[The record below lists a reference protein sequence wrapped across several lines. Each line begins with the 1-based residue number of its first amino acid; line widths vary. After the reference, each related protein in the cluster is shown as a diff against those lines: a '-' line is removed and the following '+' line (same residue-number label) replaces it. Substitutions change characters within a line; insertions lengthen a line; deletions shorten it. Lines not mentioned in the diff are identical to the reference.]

1 MSFFPNRTEGK
12 PETEPRGPHDRLAGG
27 LFLLITLA
35 FFSRFLTGDLVIA
48 FKDLSRYF
56 YPLSQLMVE
65 QVRAGHL
72 PLWNPYLFC
81 GFPLMATLQVCFF
94 YP

>member
-12 PETEPRGPHDRLAGG
+12 PETEPRGPHDRLAVG

-56 YPLSQLMVE
+56 YPLRQLMVE